1 MTEKELL
8 KKLGIWPNLNGYQYL
23 LKGVEL
29 IRENPDL
36 FYLTLEYKALTI
48 EMPISYSIHS
58 KISGKVLCGNF

>member
-36 FYLTLEYKALTI
+36 FYLTLENKALTI
-48 EMPISYSIHS
+48 EMPISYDYFLL
-58 KISGKVLCGNF
+58 GTL